1 MSSTGLY
8 TPWEVGC
15 LQYDPRI
22 DAATPRA
29 KLDDKF
35 RVDEARAADDD
46 DLHVR
51 PLPLSS
57 SQHDVVPHGQR
68 WWEIGFAQHL
78 SKFDLDK
85 ATDLGDRHVVR
96 RSFERVLRALADLV
110 EGHVHPG
117 HQDTA
122 GNREPRHLAGE
133 ESRNAGVR
141 SIELVDDAE
150 RQQGGEAP
158 DEDRIDPRVLS
169 RNGKFLNRSALL
181 C

>member
-1 MSSTGLY
+1 MTR
-8 TPWEVGC
+8 
-15 LQYDPRI
+15 RI

-46 DLHVR
+46 DLHVE

-68 WWEIGFAQHL
+68 RWEIGFAQHL

-85 ATDLGDRHVVR
+85 ATDLGDRNVVR
-96 RSFERVLRALADLV
+96 RSFERVLRALADRSRDTYI
-110 EGHVHPG
+110 
-117 HQDTA
+117 QDTRA
-122 GNREPRHLAGE
+122 RRGSRATPSAGE
-133 ESRNAGVR
+133 EFRNAGVQ

-169 RNGKFLNRSALL
+169 RVRKVLIRSALL